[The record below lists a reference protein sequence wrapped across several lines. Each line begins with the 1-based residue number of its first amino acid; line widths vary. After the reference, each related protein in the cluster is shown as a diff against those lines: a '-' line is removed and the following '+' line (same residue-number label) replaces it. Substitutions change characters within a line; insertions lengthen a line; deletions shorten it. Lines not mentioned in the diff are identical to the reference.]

1 MLEIIKSF
9 FSPVGGGEQASLH
22 RMEIYKGSNF
32 LTKITM
38 GRRICVKSIIT
49 LQAIPTSIEREVEVS

>member
-22 RMEIYKGSNF
+22 RMEINQ
-32 LTKITM
+32 
-38 GRRICVKSIIT
+38 GRRTCVRVTT
-49 LQAIPTSIEREVEVS
+49 LQAIPTSIEREVKSI